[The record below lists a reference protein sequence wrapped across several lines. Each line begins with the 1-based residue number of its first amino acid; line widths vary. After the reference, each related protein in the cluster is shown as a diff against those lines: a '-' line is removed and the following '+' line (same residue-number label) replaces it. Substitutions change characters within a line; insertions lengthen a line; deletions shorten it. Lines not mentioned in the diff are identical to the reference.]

1 MQPNN
6 TYTLPLL
13 LLLFLSAIGTAHA
26 QFNTLTQKVAP
37 EKEYQKFRVVEN
49 VPTVTN
55 AEKKGSGVWWRKLF
69 RGEKAALRREVDS
82 LKSLWGRCRGK

>member
-13 LLLFLSAIGTAHA
+13 LLLFLSAIGTTHA

-55 AEKKGSGVWWRKLF
+55 AEKKAVVCGGASSFVVRKQSF
-69 RGEKAALRREVDS
+69 VAR
-82 LKSLWGRCRGK
+82 